1 MGTAEMLFP
10 VGVTDI
16 TELPYTHFE
25 AIRRAMIFLSFEE
38 LPKKDQPPKKIWL
51 DNEKLNGWFERLRR
65 EREDGQKPG
74 IDGPIED
81 PVENDL
87 KMIID

>member
-1 MGTAEMLFP
+1 MLFP
-10 VGVTDI
+10 LGATNI

-38 LPKKDQPPKKIWL
+38 LEKKDQPPKRIWL
-51 DNEKLNGWFERLRR
+51 DTEKLNAWFDRLRR
-65 EREDGQKPG
+65 EREETKKPG
-74 IDGPIED
+74 IDGTIED